1 MRPASTVLLIP
12 PLRRTQNTSD
22 VIFAGRTHSRN
33 RRNLNE
39 QESSQ
44 ESEMIFPKFTILAN

>member
-1 MRPASTVLLIP
+1 MRPASTVLFIP

-22 VIFAGRTHSRN
+22 IIFAGRTQSRN
-33 RRNLNE
+33 RWNLNE

-44 ESEMIFPKFTILAN
+44 ESETIFPKFTILAN

>member
-1 MRPASTVLLIP
+1 MRPASTVLFIP

-22 VIFAGRTHSRN
+22 VIFAGRTHSWN
-33 RRNLNE
+33 RWNLNE

-44 ESEMIFPKFTILAN
+44 ESEMIFLKFTIWAN

>member
-1 MRPASTVLLIP
+1 MRPASTVLFIP
-12 PLRRTQNTSD
+12 PLRQTQNTSD
-22 VIFAGRTHSRN
+22 VIFARRTHSRN

-44 ESEMIFPKFTILAN
+44 ESETIFPKFTILAN